1 MRKLITFLGVLLFM
15 IGSAQTTTKT
25 YTASSDVFS
34 NPERGFYKH
43 TEAHSTGYNL
53 LTQSSLV
60 SYRQNQNITLILRV
74 FYLEEFVNSAISQ
87 TYLNNMQTDFNRMRN
102 AGIKCVVRF
111 AYGDDESVS
120 PRDATKVKMLE
131 HIAQLKPV
139 LESNID
145 VIATFQ
151 TGFIGTWGEWYYTSQ
166 AEFGGYGYNSSTP
179 LTSANY
185 ANRKN
190 VVDAILNALPNSRA
204 IQIRTPKFKQQLY
217 STTTPLPTGQA
228 HTNSSLAR
236 IGHHNDCFLSSNS
249 DVGTYSNVTTE
260 YPYLEQ
266 ETKYLPMGGET
277 CAVFD
282 SRTNCTTALLEMNK
296 FHWSYLNLDYHP
308 SVISGWQTNDCFF
321 EIQNR
326 LGYRFEL
333 TSATLPTQ
341 ITLNSQLPVTLNLS
355 NKGFSAPFNERNA
368 YIVLKNT
375 VTNVAYPILMDAD
388 PRYWLGTKS
397 ITENLTLPTDIVP
410 GSYKMYLH
418 LPDVESSIATRPEY
432 AVRFANTN
440 MWESSTGYN
449 DLNHTVIVNQAL
461 SVADNTRLNVVLYP
475 VPADNI
481 LNVEMDA
488 AEDYKFTVYNSLGQ
502 QIKLNST
509 QNGNKV
515 SFDTQSLSNGIYFIQ
530 FENGQTN
537 DSRRFVVRR

>member
-1 MRKLITFLGVLLFM
+1 MRKLFTFLAVLLFM

-120 PRDATKVKMLE
+120 PRDATKAKMLE

-397 ITENLTLPTDIVP
+397 ITENLTLPTDIVQ

-418 LPDVESSIATRPEY
+418 LPDVESSIASRPEY

-449 DLNHTVIVNQAL
+449 DLNHTVIINQAL
-461 SVADNTRLNVVLYP
+461 SIADNARLNVLLYP

-509 QNGNKV
+509 QSGNKV

>member
-185 ANRKN
+185 ANRKH

-388 PRYWLGTKS
+388 PRYWLGPKS

-449 DLNHTVIVNQAL
+449 DLNHTVIVNQSL
-461 SVADNTRLNVVLYP
+461 SIADNTRLNVVLYP

>member
-1 MRKLITFLGVLLFM
+1 MRKLFTFLGVLLF
-15 IGSAQTTTKT
+15 IFGSAQTTTKT

-43 TEAHSTGYNL
+43 TETHSTGYNL

-120 PRDATKVKMLE
+120 PRDATKAKMLE

-151 TGFIGTWGEWYYTSQ
+151 IGFIGTWGEWYYTSQ

-185 ANRKN
+185 TNRKN
-190 VVDAILNALPNSRA
+190 IVDAILNALPNSRT

-217 STTTPLPTGQA
+217 NTTTPLPTGQA

-249 DVGTYSNVTTE
+249 DVGTYSNATTE

-308 SVISGWQTNDCFF
+308 SVISGWQANDCFF

-333 TSATLPTQ
+333 TSATFPTQ
-341 ITLNSQLPVTLNLS
+341 ITLNSQLPITLNLS

-388 PRYWLGTKS
+388 PRYWLGSKS